1 MSEIFNFQ
9 RFWTYFKY
17 DLKQMWRN
25 HSKAAIVIGGSI
37 ALLYIIWV
45 LFSLVFTQTWT
56 APHIIARVVTFALA
70 FTVLEFY
77 QTRTYGYLTEKKAG
91 SSWLMIPAS
100 RTEKFVS
107 MMLMTLIVIPV
118 LFFVVFFLLDGFL
131 SLVDPTYGQTLV
143 SYLTGNW
150 GDIVNAFS
158 SLNTES
164 PLHFSMAA
172 VIFMSIISVFVN
184 FLYMLLCGICFKK
197 NKIVAAIAIM
207 FGLSLVLSL
216 ITGLAVSV
224 LANSSTIH
232 IHLDTDEVEGARIV
246 AGFMNGSEI
255 LCVLMAIGLGWG
267 IWRRIKTIQH

>member
-37 ALLYIIWV
+37 AFLYVIWV

-56 APHIIARVVTFALA
+56 APHIIARVAVFFIAYV
-70 FTVLEFY
+70 VLIFY

-91 SSWLMIPAS
+91 SAWLMIPAS

-107 MMLMTLIVIPV
+107 MLLMTLIVIPV
-118 LFFVVFFLLDGFL
+118 LFVAVFFLLDAFL

-143 SYLTGNW
+143 GALFGNW
-150 GDIVNAFS
+150 DEIVKGFN
-158 SLNTES
+158 SLNAES
-164 PLHFSMAA
+164 PLTFSLPA
-172 VIFMSIISVFVN
+172 VIVMTVFSLFSN
-184 FLYMLLCGICFKK
+184 LLYFLLCGICFKK
-197 NKIVAAIAIM
+197 NKIVAAIAIS
-207 FGLSLVLSL
+207 FGLSFALSILNGIFIPLILKSPDGLVR
-216 ITGLAVSV
+216 IT
-224 LANSSTIH
+224 
-232 IHLDTDEVEGARIV
+232 TDEVEGARFI
-246 AGFMNGSEI
+246 AGLLNFTEI
-255 LCVLMAIGLGWG
+255 LCILIVIGLAWG